1 MIGSWI
7 KIYSQLIPTEDR
19 NSRML
24 LIKQVNKRVTE
35 AEIKNMSKD
44 IIDVSFKV
52 YYRVKVE
59 DGKKTKQS
67 YGLATNYVN

>member
-1 MIGSWI
+1 MISSWI